1 MPAFK
6 HTMLTTTPAEMD
18 IISAAIGDDTNQARS
33 ELDYG
38 KAVVKGD
45 AQNFVLAPAG
55 AEIEGF
61 IDSVRG
67 DTVNEGYSFGG
78 IQRRKRI
85 IAEVGANQGVTPMAV
100 NDFVVADTQVAF
112 GTKGYAKVKTG
123 APTKFLWQV
132 LAIEGTGVAGDKVL
146 LERQ

>member
-6 HTMLTTTPAEMD
+6 YTMLTTTPAEMD
-18 IISAAIGDDTNQARS
+18 IISAAIGDDTNQVRS

-38 KAVVKGD
+38 KAVVRGTVH
-45 AQNFVLAPAG
+45 NYVLAPAD

-61 IDSVRG
+61 IDSVEG
-67 DTVNEGYSFGG
+67 YTVNEGYSFGG
-78 IQRRKRI
+78 IQRRKRMV
-85 IAEVGANQGVTPMAV
+85 AEVGANQGATPMAV
-100 NDFVVADTQVAF
+100 LDFVVADTQVPF

-123 APTKFLWQV
+123 NPTKFLWQV
-132 LAIEGTGVAGDKVL
+132 LEVEGTGVAGDKVL

>member
-33 ELDYG
+33 DYDLG
-38 KAVVKGD
+38 KAVVKGA
-45 AQNFVLAPAG
+45 AQNFVLAPAD

-67 DTVNEGYSFGG
+67 DTVNGGYSFGG

-85 IAEVGANQGVTPMAV
+85 IAEVGPNQGATAMAV
-100 NDFVVADTQVAF
+100 NDFVVADEQIAF
-112 GTKGYAKVKTG
+112 GTKGVAQVKTG
-123 APTKFLWQV
+123 NPTKFLWQV
-132 LAIEGTGVAGDKVL
+132 LAIEGTGVTGDKVL